1 MHGHLLKEV
10 IHARLRMQDYLIV
23 GRLIRLSS
31 MPQVG
36 PLQPQH
42 IARLFAGR
50 WDICMVLCFSCDTT
64 CICYTLHD
72 IIASSSCALALGA

>member
-1 MHGHLLKEV
+1 MYHVSLGQIGAVYAWASYPGHIQLL
-10 IHARLRMQDYLIV
+10 LLLQDYLIV

-36 PLQPQH
+36 PLKPQH

-50 WDICMVLCFSCDTT
+50 
-64 CICYTLHD
+64 
-72 IIASSSCALALGA
+72 